1 MNTRRD
7 FVTQA
12 ALSPATVALIP
23 AGALAAE
30 PFPQNAHTTSRETA
44 MSKPDLG
51 QFYDR
56 YIAALNAHEFH
67 RMPEFIADSVTLNG
81 NPGSRADVM
90 AVLTGDAEAVPDLR
104 WRLDSLII
112 DGDRLGARL
121 TNFGTPARE
130 WLGVAP
136 SGKSFEVTE
145 YAVYTV
151 RNGRF
156 IHMAAIHDA
165 GALQTQLVA

>member
-12 ALSPATVALIP
+12 ALSAATVALIP

-30 PFPQNAHTTSRETA
+30 PSSKSARKTSKETA
-44 MSKPDLG
+44 MSNPDLR

-90 AVLTGDAEAVPDLR
+90 AVLTGDAKAVPDLR
-104 WRLDSLII
+104 WRLDSLIV

-121 TNFGTPARE
+121 TNFGTPASE

-165 GALQTQLVA
+165 EELKRLLGA

>member
-1 MNTRRD
+1 MKTRRD

-12 ALSPATVALIP
+12 SLSAATIALIS

-30 PFPQNAHTTSRETA
+30 PSPQNARTISKETE
-44 MSKPDLG
+44 MSNPDLR

-121 TNFGTPARE
+121 TNFGTPARK

-136 SGKSFEVTE
+136 SGKSFQVTE

-165 GALQTQLVA
+165 GALRTQLSA